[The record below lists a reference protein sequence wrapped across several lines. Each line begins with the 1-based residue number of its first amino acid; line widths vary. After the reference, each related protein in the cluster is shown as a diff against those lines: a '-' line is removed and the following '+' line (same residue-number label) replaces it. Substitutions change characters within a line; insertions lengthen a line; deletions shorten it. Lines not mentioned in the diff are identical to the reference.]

1 MHTEKNAEKM
11 RAKAV
16 VNPVSCPVQDEQI
29 LVVPRADL
37 FVAGEWQGLKK
48 LPESEMARLIIEKKE
63 FVPRSSA
70 EQDPTYKQIIPYL
83 VFRHQGRYFLMQR
96 RSTASE
102 KRLQGCYS
110 LGIGGHIRAEDM
122 TTDSISDWA
131 RREFYEEVAF
141 GGAVT
146 ISLLGVLND
155 DSNEVGKVHVG
166 FVYLLEGD
174 SATISVKEE
183 LRSGELVD
191 REGCQRVYAQMET
204 WSQIV
209 LNAL

>member
-1 MHTEKNAEKM
+1 M
-11 RAKAV
+11 
-16 VNPVSCPVQDEQI
+16 SDEQV

-37 FVAGEWQGLKK
+37 FVKGVWHGLKK
-48 LPESEMARLIIEKKE
+48 LSEGDMARLILEKKE
-63 FVPRSSA
+63 FMPRSSA
-70 EQDPTYKQIIPYL
+70 EQDPSFKQIIPYL
-83 VFRHQGRYFLMQR
+83 VFRYQDRYFLMQR
-96 RSTASE
+96 RLDASE

-110 LGIGGHIRAEDM
+110 LGIGGHIRSDDM

-131 RREFYEEVAF
+131 RREFYEEVDYA
-141 GGAVT
+141 GKVS

-166 FVYLLEGD
+166 FIYLLEGD
-174 SATISVKEE
+174 SSDIKVKEE

-191 REGCQRVYAQMET
+191 ISVCRQLYPEMET

-209 LNAL
+209 VDALGI